1 MRRRR
6 GCAGCLLALP
16 IFIAMTIGVYA
27 VLVYPSIVRWEATA
41 LETADR
47 YPGDELVSEPRL
59 RAARSVTINA
69 PREQVWSWLAQLGAD
84 RGGIYGSDWLAALSS
99 PTVRSAAERQELQPG
114 DFVRFTPTA
123 GIIQPVPGFHVIA
136 LEAPAFLIG
145 CFGVEGRRAAA
156 CAHAWQFIL
165 QSPSAGSTRLILRSH
180 AATPHL
186 AATAWNKALQ
196 FPAWMLERGILLDI
210 KARAER

>member
-1 MRRRR
+1 MRRRS

-47 YPGDELVSEPRL
+47 YPGDELVGEPRL
-59 RAARSVTINA
+59 RATRSVTINA

-84 RGGIYGSDWLAALSS
+84 RGGMYS
-99 PTVRSAAERQELQPG
+99 
-114 DFVRFTPTA
+114 
-123 GIIQPVPGFHVIA
+123 GFYVIS
-136 LEAPAFLIG
+136 LEAPAFLVG
-145 CFGVEGRRAAA
+145 CFGVEGRPVAT
-156 CAHAWQFIL
+156 CAHAWQYIL
-165 QSPSAGSTRLILRSH
+165 QAPSADSTRLILRSH

-196 FPAWMLERGILLDI
+196 FPAWMLERGILLGI